1 VSPSP
6 VHTGSGRSS
15 AGPGSVP
22 AVSCIRFSTSAQ
34 REAMRRD
41 AAALADGDQAILHLS
56 PPVTESKILRLR
68 LLAEHARPS
77 IRQSVASSRHAP
89 LDLLER
95 LAADRDAGVRG
106 EVAKNEA
113 TPAALVATLSHDR
126 DARVR
131 CWAVLNPALPD
142 ERVQELAEDRDAQV
156 ARLAGWRL
164 GAAQPA

>member
-1 VSPSP
+1 M
-6 VHTGSGRSS
+6 
-15 AGPGSVP
+15 
-22 AVSCIRFSTSAQ
+22 SCIRFSTTAQ

-41 AAALADGDQAILHLS
+41 AAALAAADQAILHRS
-56 PPVTESKILRLR
+56 PPVTETKIARLR

-77 IRQSVASSRHAP
+77 IRQSAASSRSAP

-95 LAADRDAGVRG
+95 LAADRDPGVRG

-113 TPAALVATLSHDR
+113 APAALVEALSRDR

-131 CWAVLNPALPD
+131 CWAVLNPLLPD
-142 ERVQELAEDRDAQV
+142 ERVRELEADRDAQV